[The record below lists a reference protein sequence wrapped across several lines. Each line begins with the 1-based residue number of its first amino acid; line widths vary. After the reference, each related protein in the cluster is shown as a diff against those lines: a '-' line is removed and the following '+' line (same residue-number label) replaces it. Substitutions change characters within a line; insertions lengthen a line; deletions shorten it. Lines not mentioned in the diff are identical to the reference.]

1 MSGEARDGGRG
12 AGPAE
17 AGRGAGAAL
26 RELVRRAPDGPGVYR
41 LLDSEGQV
49 LYVGKAVSLR
59 RRLAS
64 YLRPGALGPRQQAL
78 MARVRDIAWTVTR
91 NEAEALI
98 LEHDLIKA
106 HRPRYNVLLRDDKSY
121 PSIAVTVADPF
132 PRLAFHRGPR
142 REGVRY
148 FGPYPSAGAV
158 RETLGLL
165 QKLFQVR
172 SCEDGFFR
180 NRTRPCLQ
188 HQIQRCSAPCVG
200 LVEPERYREDVRHAM
215 LFLEGRSQEVVEALV
230 GRMEQA
236 SAALAFEQAAR
247 YRDQIAALRR
257 VQAGHLVAAGAADA
271 DVLAAAT
278 AAGQG
283 CVALFVVR
291 GGRVLGARSFF
302 PRQAEGPE
310 PGELLAAFLGQHYL
324 AHEPPPEIVLS
335 HPVEEAE
342 LLERALSERS
352 GRRVRLRPRPR
363 GERARWL
370 ELALANAR
378 QALEARLAGGRGVE
392 RRLRA
397 LQEALGLE
405 GPLERLECFDI
416 SHSQGEAP
424 VASCV
429 VLDRSGLV
437 KAEYRRFNIRGVAP
451 GDDYAAMEQALRR
464 RFTRLVRGEGKLPDL
479 LLIDGGKG
487 QVARARQV
495 LEELQVRGLPVLG
508 VAKGPGRRPGLE
520 RLFLSARGA
529 PLILPQGSPAL
540 HLVQQL
546 RDEAHRFAVAGHRR
560 RREGRR
566 RRSPLE
572 GIPGLGPK
580 RRRLLLTHCGG
591 LQEVAR
597 AGVEELA
604 RIPGISRALAQRIY
618 EALHG
623 EALHG
628 TLQETLEGGLPGG
641 EGGE

>member
-1 MSGEARDGGRG
+1 MS
-12 AGPAE
+12 
-17 AGRGAGAAL
+17 AASPRALL
-26 RELVRRAPDGPGVYR
+26 RQVPERPGVYR
-41 LLDSEGQV
+41 LLDGEGTV
-49 LYVGKAVSLR
+49 LYVGKAVNLR

-64 YLRPGALGPRQQAL
+64 YFRSSGLGPRQQAL
-78 MARVRDIAWTVTR
+78 MARVRDLAWTVTR

-121 PSIAVTVADPF
+121 PSIAATLGHPF

-142 REGVRY
+142 QPGVRY

-172 SCEDGFFR
+172 SCEDSYFR

-188 HQIQRCSAPCVG
+188 HQIRRCSAPCVG
-200 LVEPERYREDVRHAM
+200 LIEPERYREDVRHAL
-215 LFLEGRSQEVVEALV
+215 LFLEGRSQEVVEELV
-230 GRMEQA
+230 RRMEQA
-236 SAALAFEQAAR
+236 AAALAFEQAAR

-257 VQAGHLVAAGAADA
+257 IQAGHLMASGAADV
-271 DVLAAAT
+271 DVVAAA
-278 AAGQG
+278 AESGQG
-283 CVALFVVR
+283 CLALFVVR
-291 GGRVLGARSFF
+291 GGRVLGVRTLF
-302 PRQAEGPE
+302 PRQAREAGPS
-310 PGELLAAFLGQHYL
+310 ELLAAFLTQHYL
-324 AHEPPPEIVLS
+324 AQEPPPEIVLS
-335 HPVEEAE
+335 HPVEEQE
-342 LLERALSERS
+342 LLERALSERA
-352 GRRVRLRPRPR
+352 GRRVSLGHAAR

-378 QALEARLAGGRGVE
+378 EALRARLVGGKALAG
-392 RRLRA
+392 RLRA

-405 GPLERLECFDI
+405 EPLERLECFDV
-416 SHSQGEAP
+416 SHTQGEEA

-429 VLDRSGLV
+429 VLGPEGFL
-437 KAEYRRFNIRGVAP
+437 KEEYRRFNIRHGTP
-451 GDDYAAMEQALRR
+451 GDDYGALEEALRR
-464 RFTRLVRGEGKLPDL
+464 RYARQRQEGGRLPDL

-487 QVARARQV
+487 QVARALEV
-495 LEELQVRGLPVLG
+495 LKVLQIQDLPVLG

-520 RLFLSARGA
+520 RLFLSGRGA
-529 PLILPQGSPAL
+529 PLILPETSPAL
-540 HLVQQL
+540 RLVQQV

-580 RRRLLLTHCGG
+580 RRRLLLSHCGG

-597 AGVEELA
+597 AGVEDLA
-604 RIPGISRALAQRIY
+604 RIPGISRTLAQRIY
-618 EALHG
+618 DALH
-623 EALHG
+623 AR
-628 TLQETLEGGLPGG
+628 GGNSR
-641 EGGE
+641 